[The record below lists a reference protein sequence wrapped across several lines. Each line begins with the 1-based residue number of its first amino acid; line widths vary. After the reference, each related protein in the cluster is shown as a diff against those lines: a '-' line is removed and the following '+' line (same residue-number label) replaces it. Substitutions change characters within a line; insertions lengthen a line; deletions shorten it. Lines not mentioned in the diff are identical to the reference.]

1 MKKLFRFAD
10 FIVLICGMIGMLLQL
25 WLFQSGPDEKGLY
38 PAAHMGW
45 ILSLILSAAVV
56 VFVFLLTRQA
66 DEGRSYQDN
75 FPPSLLGA
83 ITGAAAGVLLAITGT
98 RLLQSGAMLLDNLT
112 GAIGIAAG
120 IGLLFAAVCRF
131 LDNRPPFVCFLLP
144 SAFFAL
150 NLFCIGREVGGE
162 PEAVRY
168 LFRFF
173 ANLALIPACYQL
185 WGFSVEEG
193 NRRTS
198 LFWSLVAGYLCLLSA
213 PGKAQGLL
221 YLTLGLWLLT
231 NLCCLL
237 PLKRRRCA
245 NFCVDTPEEYG
256 DEAAPPEIPV
266 TMEDPDV
273 PAPTPESEDASPAPA
288 DPAEPDMALDA
299 DAIIAEILR
308 EIDSNVQ

>member
-1 MKKLFRFAD
+1 MKKYLRFAD
-10 FIVLICGMIGMLLQL
+10 FIVLLCGMVGMLLQL
-25 WLFQSGPDEKGLY
+25 WMFQGGPDEKGLY
-38 PAAHMGW
+38 PSAHLGW
-45 ILSLILSAAVV
+45 ILSWILSAAVLI
-56 VFVFLLTRQA
+56 FVFLLTRHA
-66 DEGRSYQDN
+66 DPDRSYQEN

-83 ITGAAAGVLLAITGT
+83 ITGAAAAVLLTITGIS
-98 RLLQSGAMLLDNLT
+98 LLKSSTMLLDTLT
-112 GAIGIAAG
+112 GAVG
-120 IGLLFAAVCRF
+120 IGAGVVLLLAAFCRF
-131 LDNRPPFVCFLLP
+131 TGKQTPFFCFLLP

-213 PGKAQGLL
+213 PGREQGLL
-221 YLTLGLWLLT
+221 YLVLGLWLLT
-231 NLCCLL
+231 NLCSLL

-245 NFCVDTPEEYG
+245 TFCVEDAEDGEC
-256 DEAAPPEIPV
+256 DEAAPQDGLLPEEAAAPS
-266 TMEDPDV
+266 EPAEE
-273 PAPTPESEDASPAPA
+273 PAPEEA
-288 DPAEPDMALDA
+288 DMPLDP

-308 EIDSNVQ
+308 EIDGNVQ

>member
-1 MKKLFRFAD
+1 MKKYLRFAD
-10 FIVLICGMIGMLLQL
+10 LIVLICGTVGMLLQL

-38 PAAHMGW
+38 PSAHIGW
-45 ILSLILSAAVV
+45 ILSWILSAVV
-56 VFVFLLTRQA
+56 LIFVFLLTRHA
-66 DEGRSYQDN
+66 DRDRSYQEN

-83 ITGAAAGVLLAITGT
+83 ITGAAAAVLLTITGIS
-98 RLLQSGAMLLDNLT
+98 LLKSSTMLLDTLT
-112 GAIGIAAG
+112 GAVGAVAG
-120 IGLLFAAVCRF
+120 IVLLLAAFCRF
-131 LDNRPPFVCFLLP
+131 TGKQAPFFCFLLP

-198 LFWSLVAGYLCLLSA
+198 LFWSLFAGYLCLLSA
-213 PGKAQGLL
+213 PGREHGLL
-221 YLTLGLWLLT
+221 YLALGLWLLT
-231 NLCCLL
+231 NLCSLL

-245 NFCVDTPEEYG
+245 AFCVDTSEEADYN
-256 DEAAPPEIPV
+256 EATLQDTPITTEEPAVCEPAEQ
-266 TMEDPDV
+266 
-273 PAPTPESEDASPAPA
+273 PAPEDA
-288 DPAEPDMALDA
+288 DMPLDT